1 MYSTHNDGNSVA
13 PERFIRI
20 LKSKVFNCMTLI
32 SKNKFVGKLD
42 DTVKKYN
49 NTYHSWIKIRPVN
62 IKSSTER

>member
-1 MYSTHNDGNSVA
+1 MYSTHNDGNSVT

-49 NTYHSWIKIRPVN
+49 NTYHS
-62 IKSSTER
+62 

>member
-49 NTYHSWIKIRPVN
+49 NTYHS
-62 IKSSTER
+62 